1 MDINT
6 GAEQELRYPAARLN
20 ENACSQVWGGDALTG
35 DIGLWCN
42 HWDIALRLVD
52 AVNCEFHTKNLN

>member
-6 GAEQELRYPAARLN
+6 GAESELRYDAARLN
-20 ENACSQVWGGDALTG
+20 ENTQVLGGDALTG

-52 AVNCEFHTKNLN
+52 AVNCEFHTKHLN